1 MFKRERLTVKE
12 WQRER
17 GASKKRRRRCW
28 RSEASKNHPEEYP
41 GAERLRGACL
51 LRGLVLWTIGCFSL
65 PCPYHYFLRKEGGK
79 VEQEPQAKTP
89 TNPRHR
95 KTDPA

>member
-1 MFKRERLTVKE
+1 MACGNGFCVEAASVLTLWRLTVKE

-51 LRGLVLWTIGCFSL
+51 LCGLVLWTIGCF
-65 PCPYHYFLRKEGGK
+65 PCRALTLIF
-79 VEQEPQAKTP
+79 
-89 TNPRHR
+89 
-95 KTDPA
+95 

>member
-1 MFKRERLTVKE
+1 MFKLGRLTVKE

-17 GASKKRRRRCW
+17 GASKKRRTMCW
-28 RSEASKNHPEEYP
+28 RSGASKNHPGECP
-41 GAERLRGACL
+41 GAERRVFVAWFGTLDHW
-51 LRGLVLWTIGCFSL
+51 VFSL
-65 PCPYHYFLRKEGGK
+65 PCPYPYFLRKEGEK

-89 TNPRHR
+89 TNPRHL